1 MALFSLS
8 RKRDEKSSLDGAAS
22 RRQADAWL
30 AAIARGDHGA
40 FEALMGRYLGRV
52 HAIAWRILR
61 DGAEAE
67 DVAQETFLR
76 LWREAARLGPVPAE
90 AWLYRVASN
99 LAIDR
104 WRRRKPELSGDLPP
118 VADGRPGSDNVL
130 ARAEIVRGIEQAM
143 DALPERQ
150 RVALVLVHFEE
161 LPQKQAAE
169 VMGLSLD
176 ALESLLARARRNLK
190 DRLAGKAGEMLDDFN
205 EVQS

>member
-1 MALFSLS
+1 MALLSLL
-8 RKRDEKSSLDGAAS
+8 RKGDEKSGADAIAR

-30 AAIARGDHGA
+30 AAIAKGDGGA
-40 FEALMGRYLGRV
+40 FEALMAAYLKRV

-76 LWREAARLGPVPAE
+76 LWREAARLGPIPVE
-90 AWLYRVASN
+90 AWLYRVAGN

-104 WRRRKPELSGDLPP
+104 WRRRKPQQPDALPLI
-118 VADGRPGSDNVL
+118 ADGRLGSDNVL
-130 ARAEIVRGIEQAM
+130 ARAEIARGIEQAV

-150 RVALVLVHFEE
+150 RMALVLVHFEE

-169 VMGLSLD
+169 VMGISVD
-176 ALESLLARARRNLK
+176 ALESLVARARRNLK
-190 DRLAGKAGEMLDDFN
+190 DRLAGKAGEMLEDFN
-205 EVQS
+205 EVQP